1 MYFIKKMI
9 GSSLPNN
16 LVDILNNCVFNNNS
30 ICMSLNVSHHATVL
44 DF

>member
-9 GSSLPNN
+9 GSSLSNN
-16 LVDILNNCVFNNNS
+16 LVD
-30 ICMSLNVSHHATVL
+30 MSVNVSHHASVL